1 MALIY
6 GRSGSG
12 KTTLLNTLA
21 GLVEPTSGSIELA
34 LPSGTHPRH
43 WSQAERRASVGM
55 LFQFPERH
63 FLGGT
68 VLEELT
74 VGWPVAPEH
83 YWERQQLAQRMEQVI
98 SAVGLKNIS
107 YDMRPEDL
115 SGGYKRRLAL
125 AVQLV
130 RLPKVI
136 VMDEPLAG
144 LDWEARNGVVQ
155 LLQRLKQDCTLV
167 VVSHDLKELFPI
179 VDVSFEMLPGGSLQP
194 DT

>member
-1 MALIY
+1 
-6 GRSGSG
+6 
-12 KTTLLNTLA
+12 
-21 GLVEPTSGSIELA
+21 
-34 LPSGTHPRH
+34 
-43 WSQAERRASVGM
+43 
-55 LFQFPERH
+55 
-63 FLGGT
+63 
-68 VLEELT
+68 
-74 VGWPVAPEH
+74 
-83 YWERQQLAQRMEQVI
+83 MEQVI

>member
-1 MALIY
+1 
-6 GRSGSG
+6 
-12 KTTLLNTLA
+12 
-21 GLVEPTSGSIELA
+21 
-34 LPSGTHPRH
+34 
-43 WSQAERRASVGM
+43 
-55 LFQFPERH
+55 
-63 FLGGT
+63 
-68 VLEELT
+68 
-74 VGWPVAPEH
+74 
-83 YWERQQLAQRMEQVI
+83 MEQVI

-155 LLQRLKQDCTLV
+155 VYSPTIWCLSIVMVIHTPGLNVSTPCFWQVVAETEARLY
-167 VVSHDLKELFPI
+167 F
-179 VDVSFEMLPGGSLQP
+179 GSGKP
-194 DT
+194 